1 MDYHADRFS
10 DLSWMG
16 FKNGRLIAVLPGN
29 LSGETFYSH
38 QGLSYGGWVLSPECG
53 ASDVLMLF
61 EKLNIILREAGIKKV
76 VYKPVPSVYHRMPA
90 QEDLYALY
98 RLRAN
103 RISCTLSSTIF
114 QSGKIAFTESRKSG
128 IRKGL
133 RAGLRV
139 EKSHCYREFWTI
151 LEEGL
156 RLRHQT
162 APVHSLDEI
171 LLLQQ
176 RFPDNIS
183 LYTTTSDNRM
193 MAGCILFVMNNVVHV
208 QYISASEEGRQC
220 GALDLLFDC
229 LINEVFAGV
238 PVFDFGHSNEDH
250 GLYLNENLIFQK
262 EGFGARGTISE
273 IFEYAL

>member
-1 MDYHADRFS
+1 MDYHADRFTDYS
-10 DLSWMG
+10 QMG

-29 LSGETFYSH
+29 LADETFYSH
-38 QGLSYGGWVLSPECG
+38 QGLSYGGWILSPECG

-61 EKLNIILREAGIKKV
+61 EKLNIILRETGIKRV
-76 VYKPVPSVYHRMPA
+76 VYKPVPSIYHRVPA

-133 RAGLRV
+133 RAGLKIER
-139 EKSHCYREFWTI
+139 SDRYREFWTI

-162 APVHSLDEI
+162 APVHSVDEI
-171 LLLQQ
+171 MLLRQ

-183 LYTTTSDNRM
+183 LYNATSENRM
-193 MAGCILFVMNNVVHV
+193 MAGCILFIMNNIVHV